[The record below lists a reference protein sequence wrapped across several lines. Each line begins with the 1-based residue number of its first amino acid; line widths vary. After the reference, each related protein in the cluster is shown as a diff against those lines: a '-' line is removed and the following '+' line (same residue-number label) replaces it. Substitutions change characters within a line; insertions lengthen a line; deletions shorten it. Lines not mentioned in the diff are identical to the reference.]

1 MMEDSESPTNNY
13 AFEFGQRYTRR
24 ICHSTLPAEDR
35 ILKSEYR
42 VESTVIN
49 QAEYAEFT
57 KGGTNMPI
65 GKDMTEEELLNVV
78 KASTIISAD
87 AADKL
92 GKAMDRLIKL
102 QIIKPENK
110 K

>member
-1 MMEDSESPTNNY
+1 MTEDSESPTNNY
-13 AFEFGQRYTRR
+13 AFEFRQRYTPR
-24 ICHSTLPAEDR
+24 ICHFTLPTENKILTAEY
-35 ILKSEYR
+35 S
-42 VESTVIN
+42 VESAVIN

-102 QIIKPENK
+102 QIIKPESK